1 MTRRSSSSI
10 GLACLLSALAISTL
24 LASPADATAQS
35 DPERSG
41 FTLLLSLGLGMQRD
55 GAFSESQTGL
65 AGLNLGIG
73 GFLSERTAL
82 WFRASGTNVSYDT
95 DFGRFR
101 QTSGFGGPAVQ
112 HWVNDRFALE
122 GGVRRGLWAGEGTS
136 ESGLGLMLGATYAIW
151 TNGGHNL
158 SLGLEYAPAFTDPE
172 TVHNF
177 GLVFGWQKN

>member
-10 GLACLLSALAISTL
+10 GLGCLLSALAISTL

-41 FTLLLSLGLGMQRD
+41 FTLLLNLGLGLQKD
-55 GAFSESQTGL
+55 GAFPESQTGL

-73 GFLSERTAL
+73 GFLNERTAL
-82 WFRASGTNVSYDT
+82 WLRISGTNVSYGS
-95 DFGRFR
+95 FS
-101 QTSGFGGPAVQ
+101 QASGFGGPAVQ

-122 GGVRRGLWAGEGTS
+122 GGVGLGFWNVGGTT
-136 ESGLGLMLGATYAIW
+136 ESGLGLLLGATYAFW

>member
-10 GLACLLSALAISTL
+10 GLGCLLSALAISTL

-41 FTLLLSLGLGMQRD
+41 FTFLLSLGLGLQKD
-55 GAFSESQTGL
+55 GALPESQTGL

-73 GFLSERTAL
+73 GFLNERTAL
-82 WFRASGTNVSYDT
+82 WFRASGTNVSYDI
-95 DFGRFR
+95 GIGSVS

-122 GGVRRGLWAGEGTS
+122 GGVGLGFWAVEGTN
-136 ESGLGLMLGATYAIW
+136 ESGLGLMLGATYAFW

-158 SLGLEYAPAFTDPE
+158 SVGLEYAPAFTDPE